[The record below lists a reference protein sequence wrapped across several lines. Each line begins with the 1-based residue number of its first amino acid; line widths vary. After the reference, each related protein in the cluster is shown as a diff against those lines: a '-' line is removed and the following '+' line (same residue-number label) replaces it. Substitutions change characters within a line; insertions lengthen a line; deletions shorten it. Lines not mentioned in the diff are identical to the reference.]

1 MAEKKAEK
9 EKAERKATDRT
20 VLAAFQIPRQV
31 LRDSSLPEDV
41 RKLISGDATEDP
53 VTVYLE
59 VGTGTGSKAKA
70 VDAVV
75 GEAEGT
81 FRAPSTSSWKG
92 GVDQGEETIPE
103 SKKFRR
109 RRVD

>member
-1 MAEKKAEK
+1 MAEAKAPKKD
-9 EKAERKATDRT
+9 RKPTERT
-20 VLAAFQIPRQV
+20 VLAEFKIPRQV
-31 LRDSSLPEDV
+31 LREALPNDEV
-41 RKLISGDATEDP
+41 RKLVPGDATEDP
-53 VTVYLE
+53 VTVCIEL
-59 VGTGTGSKAKA
+59 GTATGSKAHA
-70 VDAVV
+70 VEEIV
-75 GEAEGT
+75 GQAEGV